1 MSKMTNVQLS
11 QQVEGLTTLIKDSVA
26 ELKKINQE
34 TKAELTGKI
43 DELTAKVDEV
53 NATLRNH
60 DRRIDDA
67 INSIVELQAKVDNAN
82 DFFKVELKTITDR
95 VKKVEDKVGPL
106 ENLPNII
113 QTLKEEA
120 EDRTNRQL
128 RETLIFKNIPEELE
142 KESWEDTKR
151 LLATII
157 SRFCDSIEY
166 DDAYKSINRCH
177 REKAIRPRNDDRPTR
192 EGKRHIFAAFHSW
205 NICQTFIEAI
215 RKKCASDRDSK
226 IYVEQMY
233 GPMTTKRRSLAMQCR
248 KQLKDE
254 GLISGG
260 YVDFPAKLFV
270 NRMGNVDAEGKK
282 IFNFHSDFSKR
293 DVV

>member
-1 MSKMTNVQLS
+1 MTNVQLS
-11 QQVEGLTTLIKDSVA
+11 QQVEGLSTLIKDSVA
-26 ELKKINQE
+26 ELKKITQE

-43 DELTAKVDEV
+43 DDLTAKVNDV
-53 NATLRNH
+53 NVTLRNH

-67 INSIVELQAKVDNAN
+67 VISIGELEAKVENSKDSLKA
-82 DFFKVELKTITDR
+82 ELKTLTDR

-106 ENLPNII
+106 ENLPNIV
-113 QTLKEEA
+113 QTLKEEG

-151 LLATII
+151 LLATTI
-157 SRFCDSIEY
+157 SRICDSIEY
-166 DDAYKSINRCH
+166 DDAYEAINRCH
-177 REKAIRPRNDDRPTR
+177 REKPIRVQNGDRPTR
-192 EGKRHIFAAFHSW
+192 EGKRHIYAAFHSW
-205 NICQTFIEAI
+205 SVCQTIIEAF
-215 RKKCASDRDSK
+215 RKKCASDREFK
-226 IYVEQMY
+226 IYVDQMY
-233 GPMTTKRRSLAMQCR
+233 GPMTTKRRNMAMQCR

-282 IFNFHSDFSKR
+282 IFTFHSDFSKR